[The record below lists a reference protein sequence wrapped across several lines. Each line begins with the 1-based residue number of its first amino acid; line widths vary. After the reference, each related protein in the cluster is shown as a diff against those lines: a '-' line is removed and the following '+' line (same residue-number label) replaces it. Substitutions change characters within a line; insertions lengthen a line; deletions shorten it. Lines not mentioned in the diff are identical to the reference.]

1 MDDLSVVVPKCD
13 ARVHEMETRIRVK
26 LLELESVAIKVSSFA
41 MRKLKHVRRNKEL
54 DQNIEMANQA
64 LANIAREY
72 PLNITELNA
81 LEYAAAAVIAGEMRD
96 TPKKVRKGPLWKRR
110 LQQKVDQ
117 HRRILSIFS
126 ELKLGVASKHVH
138 KQINRIL
145 RLARMDYSKLGV
157 HPGHQDEATSEGS
170 AVAKVQRTPAT
181 VLPEQAV

>member
-26 LLELESVAIKVSSFA
+26 LLELESVAIKD

-96 TPKKVRKGPLWKRR
+96 TPKKARKGPLWKRR